1 MLTTDLYFFL
11 SVFSIENKLAP
22 YPSKVKSPNV
32 AELGDLLSLT
42 SAVIFVCSLP
52 GHHTVQSI
60 FTSSFSVL
68 NFFERII

>member
-32 AELGDLLSLT
+32 AELGDVLSLT

-52 GHHTVQSI
+52 
-60 FTSSFSVL
+60 
-68 NFFERII
+68 